1 MSQQQRGKAKVRIGV
16 VVSDKM
22 DQTRVVAV
30 HWSRPHPV
38 YTRRVRR
45 VTKFKAHDG
54 ANASHAGDTVRIVET
69 RPLSKDKRWRIVEVV
84 AKGERV
90 ELQPEEVGQAVLEE
104 FSGKKEEAAVA
115 VEEAPS
121 AQAKPAEEAKQ

>member
-1 MSQQQRGKAKVRIGV
+1 MTQQQQGKAKVRTGV

-22 DQTRVVAV
+22 DKTRVVAV

-54 ANASHAGDTVRIVET
+54 ANASHEGDTVRMVET
-69 RPLSKDKRWRIVEVV
+69 RPLSKDKRWRIVEIV

-90 ELQPEEVGQAVLEE
+90 ELKPEEVGQAVLEE
-104 FSGKKEEAAVA
+104 FSGKKEGAA
-115 VEEAPS
+115 AP
-121 AQAKPAEEAKQ
+121 AEQAPGAEAKPAEEAKQ